1 MFAEAYVG
9 VMQHFRGG
17 GWYHDADIFTGQPTH
32 IQFQSL
38 QSFWP
43 GESGGL
49 CCHMAATV
57 AGSTRPRSQWQQLL
71 LAGQGRLMAMK
82 WPGCPGSGMVAQW
95 CG

>member
-43 GESGGL
+43 GEPL
-49 CCHMAATV
+49 CRKTICSP
-57 AGSTRPRSQWQQLL
+57 AGSSSSGRPGK
-71 LAGQGRLMAMK
+71 AGR
-82 WPGCPGSGMVAQW
+82 PGPCMGGQW
-95 CG
+95 CE

>member
-1 MFAEAYVG
+1 MTVGACLPAGDVGYWQMFAEAYVG

-43 GESGGL
+43 GEPLGL
-49 CCHMAATV
+49 CCPAV
-57 AGSTRPRSQWQQLL
+57 L
-71 LAGQGRLMAMK
+71 
-82 WPGCPGSGMVAQW
+82 
-95 CG
+95 

>member
-1 MFAEAYVG
+1 MFAEAYVS

-43 GESGGL
+43 GEPLGL
-49 CCHMAATV
+49 CRLAAFFFSPIS
-57 AGSTRPRSQWQQLL
+57 GST
-71 LAGQGRLMAMK
+71 GC
-82 WPGCPGSGMVAQW
+82 WPGKAG
-95 CG
+95 

>member
-43 GESGGL
+43 G
-49 CCHMAATV
+49 
-57 AGSTRPRSQWQQLL
+57 RSQGPDCWFPSLWQQWLR
-71 LAGQGRLMAMK
+71 ARQGRLMAVK
-82 WPGCPGSGMVAQW
+82 KPGCPSSCMTG
-95 CG
+95 